1 MEQHVTSRRALR
13 DPRILSAEVMAGVL
27 TTLALVPEVVSFSV
41 VAGVDP
47 QVSLVASVVLA
58 ISMSFLGGRSAMV
71 TAAAGSVA
79 LVVAPLVKGHG
90 VEYLLPAVVLAG
102 AIQIV
107 FGVTGLART
116 MRFVPRSVMLGFVN
130 ALGVLIFAAQVQ
142 HLVDVPVVAYVLFA
156 VTVAIVLGLPRL
168 TRAVPA
174 PLVAIVVVTGI
185 AWVMSG
191 HVPDVGDEGAIGG
204 GLPGWTHLD
213 VPLDLET
220 LQIIWP
226 TALSIAFVGLLESL
240 LTAKVVDD
248 LTDTGSS
255 KTRESWALGVANVL
269 AGFYG
274 GIAGCAMIG
283 QSIVNVKIGRAR
295 TRISTIVAGLAL
307 LLFIT
312 MLSGLV
318 AHIPMVALAAVMM
331 IVAINTVDWHSVRPS
346 TLRHMPR
353 SETAVLLVTIG
364 TVVATEN
371 LAAGVAV
378 GVLLALILF
387 ARRVSGV
394 MRVHRTVSEDGS
406 TVHYRVVGP
415 LFFGSSHDL
424 PEHFGHPDDPA
435 SVVIDLSE
443 GQVWDVSSVAV
454 IESIQ
459 ARYEARG
466 SQVAVTG
473 LDDRSSAFRDRLAG
487 RLSG

>member
-1 MEQHVTSRRALR
+1 MEQARTLRRALR
-13 DPRILSAEVMAGVL
+13 DPRVVSAEVLAGIL

-79 LVVAPLVKGHG
+79 LVVAPLVKDHG

-102 AIQIV
+102 AVQIA
-107 FGVTGLART
+107 FGVTGLARL
-116 MRFVPRSVMLGFVN
+116 MKFVPRSVMLGFVN
-130 ALGVLIFAAQVQ
+130 ALGVLIFAAQVR

-156 VTVAIVLGLPRL
+156 LTVAIVLGLPRL
-168 TRAVPA
+168 TKAVPA
-174 PLVAIVVVTGI
+174 PLVAIVVVTAI
-185 AWVMSG
+185 AWVMTT

-204 GLPGWTHLD
+204 GLPGWTPLD

-220 LQIIWP
+220 LRIIWP
-226 TALSIAFVGLLESL
+226 TALSVAFVGLLESL

-248 LTDTGSS
+248 LTDTRSN

-295 TRISTIVAGLAL
+295 TRLSTVVAGLAL

-312 MLSGLV
+312 VLSGLV

-331 IVAINTVDWHSVRPS
+331 IVAINTVDWHSVRPA
-346 TLRHMPR
+346 TLRHMPL
-353 SETAVLLVTIG
+353 SETAVLVVTIA
-364 TVVATEN
+364 TVVLTEN

-378 GVLLALILF
+378 GVLLALVLF

-394 MRVHRTVSEDGS
+394 LRVHRSVTDDGAA
-406 TVHYRVVGP
+406 VHYRVVGP

-424 PEHFGHPDDPA
+424 PEHFGHPDDP
-435 SVVIDLSE
+435 STVVIDLSE

-454 IESIQ
+454 IEAIQ

-466 SQVAVTG
+466 AEVVVTG
-473 LDDRSSAFRDRLAG
+473 LDDRSTAFRDRLAG
-487 RLSG
+487 RLSS